1 MQRKTKGDLKYYIWA
16 VGLSVVGCFMLVA
29 SLFMSPKA
37 EIHPSVISAAG
48 SVFVFSGSI
57 VGIRGSFD
65 NKLIKFESEM
75 EEHMSRRQN
84 EKNEEKSDETA

>member
-1 MQRKTKGDLKYYIWA
+1 
-16 VGLSVVGCFMLVA
+16 MLVA

-65 NKLIKFESEM
+65 NKLIKFESEI
-75 EEHMSRRQN
+75 EERMRKR
-84 EKNEEKSDETA
+84 KDEEKDEEAED

>member
-1 MQRKTKGDLKYYIWA
+1 MMQRKPKGDIKYYIWA

-29 SLFMSPKA
+29 SLFMEPKGD
-37 EIHPSVISAAG
+37 IHPSVISASG
-48 SVFVFSGSI
+48 SVFVFAGSI

-75 EEHMSRRQN
+75 EERMRRKQDDDVSK
-84 EKNEEKSDETA
+84 EQ

>member
-1 MQRKTKGDLKYYIWA
+1 MQRKPKGDIKYYIWA

-29 SLFMSPKA
+29 SLFMSPRA

-75 EEHMSRRQN
+75 EERMRKRK
-84 EKNEEKSDETA
+84 EEDKEEKEAEN